1 MSMRCYVQFT
11 NNGINQHY
19 NSYNVTIISI
29 NICHLKQLYFV
40 TIVYHMDTYNT
51 CK

>member
-1 MSMRCYVQFT
+1 MQFT
-11 NNGINQHY
+11 NKGVNQHY

-29 NICHLKQLYFV
+29 NIRHLKQLYFV
-40 TIVYHMDTYNT
+40 TVLHHMDTYKT